1 MHRRVALAFAGL
13 ALAGCSQSVSGVA
26 RPASRAVTLLPTE
39 SQVSAAVGNQLNT
52 FGFHPF
58 VGGQEIMPD
67 GFRDDADATPI
78 RCVGVTD
85 TMTRVTYDGADL
97 IEAARQSYFSLS
109 AGVDVTGAD
118 AAVVRF
124 GSAGAARDR
133 FQTFVT
139 AWQNCNGNSV
149 VKHLRGT
156 SGADVDAHI
165 DGVDV
170 DGGGVLTA
178 TLTTRQ
184 GTGPAAHYARA
195 VGLRDTTVVE
205 VSLAVTAAAEGGA
218 SARAVA
224 LAQAMLDKVA
234 GG

>member
-1 MHRRVALAFAGL
+1 MRRVALVLAGV
-13 ALAGCSQSVSGVA
+13 ALAGCSQTVAGGA
-26 RPASRAVTLLPTE
+26 RPASTAVTLLPTE
-39 SQVSAAVGNQLNT
+39 SQVSDAVGNPLNT

-97 IEAARQSYFSLS
+97 VEAARQSYFSLNAS
-109 AGVDVTGAD
+109 VAVTGAD

-124 GSAGAARDR
+124 GSAGAARGR

-139 AWQNCNGNSV
+139 AWKECDGHSV

-184 GTGPAAHYARA
+184 GEGPTAHYARA
-195 VGLRDTTVVE
+195 VGLRDATLVE
-205 VSLAVTAAAEGGA
+205 VSLAVTAAAEAGSA
-218 SARAVA
+218 ARAVA
-224 LAQAMLDKVA
+224 VARAMLDKVA
-234 GG
+234 VG